1 MTTGRLS
8 IILVAAGTVA
18 AMTGL
23 ALSQHW
29 LAVADLLP
37 LLFVL
42 PCALMM
48 GMCMKGMSRDQP
60 AENSPKDV
68 PAGHVTNTL
77 T

>member
-1 MTTGRLS
+1 MTTVRWS
-8 IILVAAGTVA
+8 IILVAVGA
-18 AMTGL
+18 AAATTGL

-37 LLFVL
+37 LLFVV

-48 GMCMKGMSRDQP
+48 GMCMKGMGRDQP
-60 AENSPKDV
+60 TGSAPKV
-68 PAGHVTNTL
+68 GPPGQATNTL